1 MSFSSA
7 PTLPIYSATTLR
19 IVPDENQNSCE
30 LFHGRMVEEETNK
43 TVATFVLTL
52 IKETRDRYCCGAGEC
67 KSIGT
72 LAGRVEQAIDEELLD
87 LINRINE
94 FVSSDAFVPHSFHQ
108 ACYTSIPPQG
118 DGSEDSFEVV
128 SSSSSI
134 RYPSLSEY
142 K

>member
-1 MSFSSA
+1 MSFSAA

-19 IVPDENQNSCE
+19 IVPDEHQNSCE
-30 LFHGRMVEEETNK
+30 LFCGKMVQKGTNE

-52 IKETRDRYCCGAGEC
+52 IQEKMNRYCCGAGEC
-67 KSIGT
+67 KSIGI
-72 LAGRVEQAIDEELLD
+72 LDGRVERAVDEGLLD

-108 ACYTSIPPQG
+108 TCYTSSVPQG
-118 DGSEDSFEVV
+118 DDSEDSFEVV
-128 SSSSSI
+128 SSSSSV